1 LADKRYTNHKN
12 KKGNNVARLPVPG
25 SDQNQ
30 WGSIL
35 NDFLAQSHTGDGDLK
50 AGVVGEQQLADS
62 SVSTAKLQPASVTG
76 AKIADGSITAAKLAA
91 NVTPASSGINSL
103 FIFYA
108 PPNIVNG
115 KYSDDYAAGLLS
127 RYDDVI
133 LGGGLENPGDT
144 YYASTQSIV
153 QKVAAISPGTTVW
166 GYIDTGVTTG
176 NLSLSTIQAQIDQ
189 WLALGV
195 HGIFLD
201 TFGYDYHTPRARQNS
216 ILTYVHGKGVP
227 AFINAWDSDDAFG
240 SGFNITYNPTST
252 PTAATAGDI
261 YLLESWICNSDAYSA
276 PYFTTISD
284 IKTRG
289 DKAVAYRSSLGI
301 KLYATNIMLHTGTD
315 EATLA
320 RYFGICE
327 GIARAWRLDGSGMG
341 ASAYSSTGADLAVA
355 IPRFSP
361 YRPLPKRVDVPYV
374 LNNTWTEV
382 YASDL
387 GITITYDPGTSTYS
401 WQQL

>member
-1 LADKRYTNHKN
+1 M
-12 KKGNNVARLPVPG
+12 ARLPVPG

-35 NDFLAQSHTGDGDLK
+35 NDFLAQSHTSNGGLK
-50 AGVVGEQQLADS
+50 NGIISEQQLADS
-62 SVSTAKLQPASVTG
+62 SVSTAKLQPASITG
-76 AKIADGSITAAKLAA
+76 TKIADGTITAAKLADSLA
-91 NVTPASSGINSL
+91 ATSSGINSL

-133 LGGGLENPGDT
+133 LGGSLEDPGDA
-144 YYASTQSIV
+144 YYASTQSII
-153 QKVAAISPGTTVW
+153 QKVATISPSTVIW

-176 NLSLSTIQAQIDQ
+176 NLSLATIQTQIDQ
-189 WLALGV
+189 WLAIGA

-216 ILTYVHGKGVP
+216 ILTYVHSKGVP
-227 AFINAWDSDDAFG
+227 AFINAWNSDDAF
-240 SGFNITYNPTST
+240 SSSIDSTYNPIGT
-252 PTAATAGDI
+252 PTAATAGDL

-301 KLYATNIMLHTGTD
+301 KVYATNIMVHTGTD

-327 GIARAWRLDGSGMG
+327 GMARAWRLDGNGMG

-355 IPRFSP
+355 VPRFSP
-361 YRPLPKRVDVPYV
+361 YRPLPKRVTVPYV

-387 GITITYDPGTSTYS
+387 GITITYNPGTATYT